1 MLSPMM
7 WLGLVALGVLAVA
20 SIRRIPEGQVYTLRR
35 LGGQTRVMHS
45 GMHFMLPLLERVAHK
60 ISLTGSNVPVDG
72 LVAEDRQYRGIVYF
86 HVLDP
91 ARAEVK
97 HLYLRDRARG
107 RGWGR
112 ELLAELEARA
122 VGLGARVVVLDTNA
136 TLEAAQGLYRS
147 SGYLEVEPYNDNPNA
162 THWFSKDLDV
172 VD

>member
-1 MLSPMM
+1 VP
-7 WLGLVALGVLAVA
+7 
-20 SIRRIPEGQVYTLRR
+20 VY
-35 LGGQTRVMHS
+35 
-45 GMHFMLPLLERVAHK
+45 RVA
-60 ISLTGSNVPVDG
+60 GVD
-72 LVAEDRQYRGIVYF
+72 
-86 HVLDP
+86 DP
-91 ARAEVK
+91 AAQELLTEYFAMRADTFEGGLYTVARPDPARVAPPAGVFLVIEDDDGPVGCGGVRMLDAERAEVK